1 LYFFPFFQANTDTDK
16 GFRKSSETREN
27 HRHKVRLALPFLS
40 TRRQA
45 AATRRSASSSS
56 PSLREE
62 LIREHTYAT
71 NSSSTSPPTGGVL
84 HRLRRFR
91 DSFDASEH
99 GSMILVVYS
108 FSRTSPSSPSC
119 SLSDYRLSRSLT
131 SAGPRRRPAPSAI
144 RPNLRPFLA
153 PHGLPHRALLV
164 PKPLELSFIVPVPDH
179 RIRHRTCGQVRRP
192 LHASLS
198 APEPFAS
205 PSNFQGEHHLRP
217 SLPLLVSITVRR
229 PIVVDVAGFSR
240 RRARPLAVQFRQ
252 FSRPSEQAKVA
263 AVPGC

>member
-1 LYFFPFFQANTDTDK
+1 MPNTDTDK
-16 GFRKSSETREN
+16 GFRKNSETREN

-99 GSMILVVYS
+99 GSMILVLVAGPLRLPS
-108 FSRTSPSSPSC
+108 GQTSARFWLPMDFHIERFSSPSRSSSPSS
-119 SLSDYRLSRSLT
+119 SLSPT
-131 SAGPRRRPAPSAI
+131 TASATG
-144 RPNLRPFLA
+144 
-153 PHGLPHRALLV
+153 
-164 PKPLELSFIVPVPDH
+164 
-179 RIRHRTCGQVRRP
+179 
-192 LHASLS
+192 
-198 APEPFAS
+198 
-205 PSNFQGEHHLRP
+205 
-217 SLPLLVSITVRR
+217 
-229 PIVVDVAGFSR
+229 
-240 RRARPLAVQFRQ
+240 LAVKFVVLSTR
-252 FSRPSEQAKVA
+252 R
-263 AVPGC
+263 